1 MLETWTDNLA
11 GGLLVLA
18 RVAGIFSV
26 APILGHARV
35 PAQVR
40 IILAVGLTMAVAPL
54 TQMPAGLAVSRT
66 DYVVL
71 LAREAAI
78 GLAIGYLAALL
89 VSAAQMAGELVDH
102 QIGFGLSSIVDPV
115 TDNQMP
121 VVARFLQMF
130 ATMVFLA
137 SGAHHWLIRAL
148 VDSYRAIG
156 PGAEADLSRAAI
168 PLSAVFVS
176 VFLTALKIAGPILG
190 VLLLCDICLG
200 LVARTTP
207 QLNLLMVGFPV
218 KIGVG
223 VAAVLA
229 ALPVIG
235 VVLAR
240 LMTGIYGDAMALAR
254 AMGG

>member
-1 MLETWTDNLA
+1 
-11 GGLLVLA
+11 
-18 RVAGIFSV
+18 
-26 APILGHARV
+26 
-35 PAQVR
+35 
-40 IILAVGLTMAVAPL
+40 
-54 TQMPAGLAVSRT
+54 
-66 DYVVL
+66 
-71 LAREAAI
+71 
-78 GLAIGYLAALL
+78 
-89 VSAAQMAGELVDH
+89 
-102 QIGFGLSSIVDPV
+102 
-115 TDNQMP
+115 
-121 VVARFLQMF
+121 MF

>member
-1 MLETWTDNLA
+1 MLEAWTDNLA
-11 GGLLVLA
+11 GSLLVLA

-26 APILGHARV
+26 APVLGHARV
-35 PAQVR
+35 PPQVR
-40 IILAVGLTMAVAPL
+40 IILSVGLTLAVAPL
-54 TQMPAGLAVSRT
+54 APLPEALQTGTAGFVA
-66 DYVVL
+66 L

-78 GLAIGYLAALL
+78 GLSIGYLCALL
-89 VSAAQMAGELVDH
+89 ISAAQTAGELVDH
-102 QIGFGLSSIVDPV
+102 QIGFGLSGIVDPL
-115 TDNQMP
+115 TNNQMP
-121 VVARFLQMF
+121 VIARFLQMF

-148 VDSYRAIG
+148 VDSYRVIG
-156 PGAEADLSRAAI
+156 PGADADLSRAAA
-168 PLSAVFVS
+168 PVTAVFVT

-207 QLNLLMVGFPV
+207 QLNLLMVGFPL

-223 VAAVLA
+223 VAAVLV

>member
-1 MLETWTDNLA
+1 M
-11 GGLLVLA
+11 
-18 RVAGIFSV
+18 
-26 APILGHARV
+26 
-35 PAQVR
+35 
-40 IILAVGLTMAVAPL
+40 
-54 TQMPAGLAVSRT
+54 
-66 DYVVL
+66 
-71 LAREAAI
+71 
-78 GLAIGYLAALL
+78 
-89 VSAAQMAGELVDH
+89 
-102 QIGFGLSSIVDPV
+102 
-115 TDNQMP
+115 
-121 VVARFLQMF
+121 
-130 ATMVFLA
+130 
-137 SGAHHWLIRAL
+137 
-148 VDSYRAIG
+148 
-156 PGAEADLSRAAI
+156 
-168 PLSAVFVS
+168 
-176 VFLTALKIAGPILG
+176 FLTALKIAGPILG